1 MWALGGSLI
10 GLMLAAAPIGIAL
23 AGATILVVLSDP
35 MLTPNALFR
44 AFFQFL
50 NSYTLMAIPFFIYA
64 GFLMERTGLITR
76 LFTFADAL
84 IGWLPGGFAYATLLA
99 AVLFGAIS
107 GSSTAMAAAMGI
119 IAYPE
124 MIRRGYPVWMS
135 AGIIACGGG
144 IAILIPPSITL
155 ILYGIITEE
164 SIVALFFAGFTPG
177 IMLAI
182 SDAAIIIGLSFI
194 IKLPAGKFSLSKLG
208 TATFEA
214 WPALLM
220 PVCVLGGLY
229 GGVFTPTEAGAAAA
243 GYAMLF
249 GVISGVDR
257 SRQVR
262 AWLFFGGGLIWL
274 VLMSALGG
282 VEAPFWARFGAPDAD
297 GAIVTAAA
305 YIVLPFVVYGSITL
319 AAFELVMAVVERRN
333 TFLKELMPTTQRTI
347 NLTAIV
353 YFLLGCVGVFQ
364 FLLANKGWPQDIAAW
379 TVEQGFTQMEF
390 LAVLV
395 IIMLFLSMW
404 LTGVAILVL
413 TVPIFFPVAIS
424 LGVDPIH
431 LGILTALAVEMG
443 GVIPPVGLNLF
454 AVSGTTGVPVTKVMQ
469 GSIPF
474 LFTDGLVLIL
484 VLFFPIL
491 ALWIPNMAI
500 QSVFQ

>member
-1 MWALGGSLI
+1 MWTLGGSLI

-23 AGATILVVLSDP
+23 GGATILVVMSDP
-35 MLTPNALFR
+35 LLGPNALFR

-64 GFLMERTGLITR
+64 GFLMEKTGLITK
-76 LFTFADAL
+76 LFNFADAL

-99 AVLFGAIS
+99 AVMFGAIS

-155 ILYGIITEE
+155 ILYGIITEQ

-182 SDAAIIIGLSFI
+182 SDAIIIVGLSIF
-194 IKLPAGKFSLSKLG
+194 IKLPAGKFELGRLG
-208 TATFEA
+208 TATLES

-229 GGVFTPTEAGAAAA
+229 GGIFTPTEAGAAAS
-243 GYAMLF
+243 GYALLYGLITGKFRTPALRF
-249 GVISGVDR
+249 GIIGVAGLVGAGATAISGVTP
-257 SRQVR
+257 V
-262 AWLFFGGGLIWL
+262 
-274 VLMSALGG
+274 VLGSAVVGFVVLWFCLGIIALGLF
-282 VEAPFWARFGAPDAD
+282 EFGS
-297 GAIVTAAA
+297 AI
-305 YIVLPFVVYGSITL
+305 ITRDNSFL
-319 AAFELVMAVVERRN
+319 REL
-333 TFLKELMPTTQRTI
+333 LPTTQRTI

-364 FLLANKGWPQDIAAW
+364 FLLANKGWPQAIAAW
-379 TVEQGFTQMEF
+379 VTEQGFTQMEF
-390 LAVLV
+390 LAVLL

-413 TVPIFFPVAIS
+413 TVPIFFPVALS

-431 LGILTALAVEMG
+431 LGILAAIAIEMG

-454 AVSGTTGVPVTKVMQ
+454 AVSGTTGVPVTKVMK
-469 GSIPF
+469 GAIPF
-474 LFTDGLVLIL
+474 LITDGIVLL
-484 VLFFPIL
+484 LMLFFPIL
-491 ALWIPNMAI
+491 CLWLPNLVI
-500 QSVFQ
+500 QSHFN